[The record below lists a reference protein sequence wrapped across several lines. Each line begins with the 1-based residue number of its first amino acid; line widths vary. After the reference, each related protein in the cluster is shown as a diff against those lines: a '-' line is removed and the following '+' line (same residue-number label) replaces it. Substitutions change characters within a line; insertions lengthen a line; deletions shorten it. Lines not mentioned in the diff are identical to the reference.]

1 VRGEENMMKKIVS
14 LLLAVLMLAG
24 LATVALAASADFG
37 SGRDPWIERVVDNAD
52 LLTDSEEQQLSDKIS
67 RVMNEYNFDIVV
79 LTENYI
85 GGYTPAEYS
94 QRYYANNDYG
104 CGETYDGVL
113 FLVSMSDRDYYLLTD
128 GLGTDILSKRDVS
141 NIGGSVA
148 SYLTAG
154 RYYDAYSKLIDMV
167 EEELYQ
173 NKLHPVNKRFLKEG
187 QGMVWLIITI
197 IGVVIALIA
206 VSVMKKN
213 MKTHAIALEAN
224 DYIRQGSLRMNNT
237 EETFLYSNVSKTPRV
252 QASSGSGR
260 SDGGFSSGSHHFG
273 GGGGKF

>member
-1 VRGEENMMKKIVS
+1 MMKKIVS
-14 LLLAVLMLAG
+14 FLLAVLIFAG
-24 LATVALAASADFG
+24 LTVFAFAASADFG
-37 SGRDPWIERVVDNAD
+37 PGRDPWIERVVDNAD
-52 LLTDSEEQQLSDKIS
+52 LLTDSEEQALSDKIS
-67 RVMNEYNFDIVV
+67 RVMNEYCFDIVI

-85 GGYTPAEYS
+85 GTYSPEQYS
-94 QRYYANNDYG
+94 QMYYANNDYG
-104 CGETYDGVL
+104 CGENYDGVL
-113 FLVSMSDRDYYLLTD
+113 FLVSMADRDYYLLTD

-141 NIGGSVA
+141 NIGNTVA

-187 QGMVWLIITI
+187 QGMVWFIITV
-197 IGVVIALIA
+197 IGVIIALIA

-224 DYIRQGSLRMNNT
+224 DYVRQGSLRMNNT
-237 EETFLYSNVSKTPRV
+237 EETFLYSQVSKTPRV
-252 QASSGSGR
+252 QASSSGR
-260 SDGGFSSGSHHFG
+260 SDGGFSSGGHHFG